1 MTGSAATARALFR
14 SACWAGGAS
23 EDPTPLWGWYYRS
36 GNDKAPA
43 WSGVEPFWR
52 FFTRS
57 DREDGLRGVECG
69 PEDLQPGD
77 VIQLSFDGRRYAHCL
92 LVVGTGRQILVC
104 AHDEDSDFRPLS
116 TYERQKT
123 RLPSLDAAV
132 QQRLAERLR
141 RVIDRLRPGLRA
153 ARPPCGSPSDRGAGR
168 PEFLAV
174 CRSTSESPR

>member
-1 MTGSAATARALFR
+1 MTSRVSISSCSRIFSFSVR
-14 SACWAGGAS
+14 
-23 EDPTPLWGWYYRS
+23 
-36 GNDKAPA
+36 K
-43 WSGVEPFWR
+43 PFWR

-123 RLPSLDAAV
+123 RFLHWMLPFSSALPSASG
-132 QQRLAERLR
+132 E
-141 RVIDRLRPGLRA
+141 
-153 ARPPCGSPSDRGAGR
+153 
-168 PEFLAV
+168 
-174 CRSTSESPR
+174 

>member
-1 MTGSAATARALFR
+1 MGLVLPLRER
-14 SACWAGGAS
+14 QGAC
-23 EDPTPLWGWYYRS
+23 L
-36 GNDKAPA
+36 
-43 WSGVEPFWR
+43 SGVEPFWR

-123 RLPSLDAAV
+123 RFLHWMLPFSSALPSASG
-132 QQRLAERLR
+132 E
-141 RVIDRLRPGLRA
+141 
-153 ARPPCGSPSDRGAGR
+153 
-168 PEFLAV
+168 
-174 CRSTSESPR
+174 